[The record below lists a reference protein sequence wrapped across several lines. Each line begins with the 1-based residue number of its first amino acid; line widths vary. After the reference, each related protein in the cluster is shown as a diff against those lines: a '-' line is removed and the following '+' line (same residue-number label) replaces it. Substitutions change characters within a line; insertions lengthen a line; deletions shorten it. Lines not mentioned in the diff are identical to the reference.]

1 VQGDIIPVMECLETD
16 QIKLRNN
23 APTERELTMKKN
35 KFLLL
40 MLLAIIAIASL
51 SACSNNAQGTIT
63 LATTTSTE
71 DSGLLDF
78 ILPYF
83 TEDTGWDIR
92 VISVGTG
99 AALQLGRDG
108 EADVV
113 LVHARAEEDRFVA
126 EGYAPR
132 RYDVMHNDFIIA
144 GPADGPI
151 AYNNDPMGTFLA
163 IYQQQLLFLSR
174 GDNSGTHV
182 KEREIWEAT
191 NILDPYTNP
200 NFTSVGQGMGATL
213 GMAVELDGYILSDR
227 ATWLNYP
234 NKGNLVIVSEF
245 GDILQN
251 PYGMMIV
258 NGALEQEGARAFADW
273 LTGSRAQYL
282 ISIFGV
288 EDFGA
293 PLFFPHY

>member
-1 VQGDIIPVMECLETD
+1 
-16 QIKLRNN
+16 
-23 APTERELTMKKN
+23 MKKSLTTILTTA
-35 KFLLL
+35 FALLL
-40 MLLAIIAIASL
+40 VTALFTG
-51 SACSNNAQGTIT
+51 CSRGNTGTIT

-78 ILPYF
+78 LLPHF
-83 TEDTGWDIR
+83 TDDTGWEVR

-113 LVHARAEEDRFVA
+113 LVHARAEEDRFVN

-144 GPADGPI
+144 GPADGAI
-151 AYNNDPMGTFLA
+151 GYNNDPLYTFRA
-163 IYQQQLLFLSR
+163 IYGYGLPFLSR

-182 KEREIWEAT
+182 KEREIWEAVDIT
-191 NILDPYTNP
+191 DPYGNE
-200 NFTSVGQGMGATL
+200 NFLSVGQGMGATL
-213 GMAVELDGYILSDR
+213 GMAVEMDAYVLTDR
-227 ATWLNYP
+227 ATWLNFP
-234 NKGNLVIVSEF
+234 NRGNLVIISEF

-258 NGALEQEGARAFADW
+258 STAAEPEGARAFVDW
-273 LTGSRAQYL
+273 LTGSHAQYL
-282 ISIFGV
+282 ISTFGV
-288 EDFGA
+288 AEFGA
-293 PLFFPHY
+293 PLFFPYFR